1 MEKRSDGER
10 TILADEIG
18 AHFILDSRF
27 TGRAEEDDL
36 LDGVRNYQA
45 RNFMRAMQRGDQ
57 VSLYHMQ
64 CRSSFDCR
72 DSRGRS

>member
-36 LDGVRNYQA
+36 LGWGAELSSQKLYA
-45 RNFMRAMQRGDQ
+45 RHAAW
-57 VSLYHMQ
+57 
-64 CRSSFDCR
+64 RSSPLLP
-72 DSRGRS
+72 